1 MSNFADVERFGREHA
16 ACGGIT
22 PHAGPQPAGGYLL
35 TLTCACGATFDRMV
49 TVEEARQPLP
59 LSPGA
64 IAAPG
69 AARKSPSAGRPA
81 PGPSADL
88 EEALRAAL
96 AAEET
101 TTTRPESHARDAP
114 PESPQDL
121 DAITREAL
129 KILDEAGGGGT
140 RAASPPPPGRTSP
153 ARLNLDSTIR
163 TALTQQAE
171 LKTAG
176 EPAGQPPRRVW
187 PLVLALVALGVTA
200 GIYFGLG
207 FDTPPVAPVSSA
219 PAAPPSI
226 DEQQRAAFDQIMG
239 SLRQLQAVSSPATAQ
254 SVYSSRVIFA
264 RTDVDR
270 FMASTAPG
278 PVRAQLR
285 EVLDVHLLAVAAW
298 RARTLDQKDVWE
310 AVGQDPAIDLC
321 PSVKRI
327 VDFATQPENVSRA
340 QSRGVAVASAIPLL
354 WECAA
359 QKLAVLDQG
368 PGEH

>member
-1 MSNFADVERFGREHA
+1 MSGFADVERFGREHA
-16 ACGGIT
+16 ACGGLT
-22 PHAGPQPAGGYLL
+22 PHAAPQPVGGYLL

-49 TVEEARQPLP
+49 TIEEARQPLP
-59 LSPGA
+59 LPPGV
-64 IAAPG
+64 IAASG
-69 AARKSPSAGRPA
+69 AGRKSSAVARPA
-81 PGPSADL
+81 PAPSADL

-96 AAEET
+96 AAEEST
-101 TTTRPESHARDAP
+101 TSGPESHPRGAP
-114 PESPQDL
+114 PESPRDL

-129 KILDEAGGGGT
+129 KILDEAGGSGP
-140 RAASPPPPGRTSP
+140 RSASPPPGRTSP

-171 LKTAG
+171 MKTAG
-176 EPAGQPPRRVW
+176 AAAGQRPRRVW

-200 GIYFGLG
+200 AIYFGLG

-219 PAAPPSI
+219 PAPPPPI
-226 DEQQRAAFDQIMG
+226 DEQQRAAFDQILG
-239 SLRQLQAVSSPATAQ
+239 SLRQLQAASSPATAQ

-264 RTDVDR
+264 KTDVDR

-278 PVRAQLR
+278 PARARLR
-285 EVLDVHLLAVAAW
+285 EVLDVHLLAAAAW
-298 RARTLDQKDVWE
+298 RARSLDQKDVWE
-310 AVGQDPAIDLC
+310 AVGQDPAIEIC

-359 QKLAVLDQG
+359 QKLAVLDPG
-368 PGEH
+368 PAEH

>member
-1 MSNFADVERFGREHA
+1 MSGFADVERFGREHA
-16 ACGGIT
+16 ACGGLT
-22 PHAGPQPAGGYLL
+22 PHAAPQPSGGYLL

-49 TVEEARQPLP
+49 TIEEARQPLP
-59 LSPGA
+59 LPPGV
-64 IAAPG
+64 IAASG
-69 AARKSPSAGRPA
+69 AGRKSSAVARPA
-81 PGPSADL
+81 PAPSADL

-96 AAEET
+96 AAEEST
-101 TTTRPESHARDAP
+101 TSGPESHPRGAP
-114 PESPQDL
+114 PESPRDL

-129 KILDEAGGGGT
+129 KILDEAGGSGP
-140 RAASPPPPGRTSP
+140 RSASPPPGRTSP

-171 LKTAG
+171 MKTAG
-176 EPAGQPPRRVW
+176 AAAGQRPRRVW

-200 GIYFGLG
+200 AIYFGLG
-207 FDTPPVAPVSSA
+207 FDTPPVAPA
-219 PAAPPSI
+219 
-226 DEQQRAAFDQIMG
+226 
-239 SLRQLQAVSSPATAQ
+239 SSPATAQ

-264 RTDVDR
+264 KTDVDR

-278 PVRAQLR
+278 PARARLR
-285 EVLDVHLLAVAAW
+285 EVLDVHLLAAAAW
-298 RARTLDQKDVWE
+298 RARSLDQKDVWE
-310 AVGQDPAIDLC
+310 AVGQDAAIEIC

-359 QKLAVLDQG
+359 QKLAVLDPG
-368 PGEH
+368 PAEH